1 VATVK
6 SIQQAAQRK
15 QRKRDSKEI
24 LLITPKALEIVVIE
38 VINKLNLKR
47 SRKPTVLDERMFLA
61 HVEPI
66 PARLLAEH
74 QMLRR
79 GNAALVRRPV
89 DLLASII
96 EPRYCTVEGG
106 KITVGKLSYG
116 SPSSVPEGDEGA
128 RALLQYGGS
137 LAARGIDA
145 KTAKIE
151 VYVKPYK
158 NVVWWRRGEGDWL
171 RLAPTVESAEHCNPN
186 RDWIEIQAFESGWN
200 RDEEAARLK
209 ALKELISQKPK
220 PAKKLPA
227 EMVDELEKIRDAQ
240 LAAWHGPAPVDRDA
254 RKALQQDEKQRRHE
268 AASAAAGVP
277 DTSPLLTVPAEQ
289 NTWRTKGRSLKDYLA
304 DDD

>member
-1 VATVK
+1 VK

-116 SPSSVPEGDEGA
+116 SPSSVPEGDEGPA
-128 RALLQYGGS
+128 PCCNTVGPS
-137 LAARGIDA
+137 PLAASTR
-145 KTAKIE
+145 KR
-151 VYVKPYK
+151 P
-158 NVVWWRRGEGDWL
+158 RSRSMSS
-171 RLAPTVESAEHCNPN
+171 PT
-186 RDWIEIQAFESGWN
+186 R
-200 RDEEAARLK
+200 
-209 ALKELISQKPK
+209 
-220 PAKKLPA
+220 
-227 EMVDELEKIRDAQ
+227 M
-240 LAAWHGPAPVDRDA
+240 
-254 RKALQQDEKQRRHE
+254 
-268 AASAAAGVP
+268 
-277 DTSPLLTVPAEQ
+277 
-289 NTWRTKGRSLKDYLA
+289 
-304 DDD
+304 

>member
-1 VATVK
+1 
-6 SIQQAAQRK
+6 
-15 QRKRDSKEI
+15 
-24 LLITPKALEIVVIE
+24 
-38 VINKLNLKR
+38 
-47 SRKPTVLDERMFLA
+47 M
-61 HVEPI
+61 
-66 PARLLAEH
+66 
-74 QMLRR
+74 RR
-79 GNAALVRRPV
+79 WSDGHV

-106 KITVGKLSYG
+106 KITVGKIVLWESFQRARRG
-116 SPSSVPEGDEGA
+116 RRA

-158 NVVWWRRGEGDWL
+158 NVVWWRRGEDWL

-240 LAAWHGPAPVDRDA
+240 LGGMA
-254 RKALQQDEKQRRHE
+254 R
-268 AASAAAGVP
+268 AG
-277 DTSPLLTVPAEQ
+277 A
-289 NTWRTKGRSLKDYLA
+289 GR
-304 DDD
+304 